1 MFLLFYYEPPAC
13 QAPGRRRTE
22 TKIKRLLAAKKTKIE
37 RLLAAKKP
45 KSKDRK
51 LWTAVYSPNKVP
63 FGSTLWGNVF
73 ETFSNV
79 LFFNVE
85 QKGNLSPKMMQME
98 YLQSHLPP

>member
-45 KSKDRK
+45 KSNAFQTAGDIAVFCSVCRSVPWYQAECKRK
-51 LWTAVYSPNKVP
+51 HLAVQVAP
-63 FGSTLWGNVF
+63 TLI
-73 ETFSNV
+73 V
-79 LFFNVE
+79 LR
-85 QKGNLSPKMMQME
+85 
-98 YLQSHLPP
+98 

>member
-45 KSKDRK
+45 KSNAFQ
-51 LWTAVYSPNKVP
+51 TAGAIV
-63 FGSTLWGNVF
+63 VF
-73 ETFSNV
+73 CSVCRSEIKYMAPV
-79 LFFNVE
+79 GRPGE
-85 QKGNLSPKMMQME
+85 AAINLR
-98 YLQSHLPP
+98 